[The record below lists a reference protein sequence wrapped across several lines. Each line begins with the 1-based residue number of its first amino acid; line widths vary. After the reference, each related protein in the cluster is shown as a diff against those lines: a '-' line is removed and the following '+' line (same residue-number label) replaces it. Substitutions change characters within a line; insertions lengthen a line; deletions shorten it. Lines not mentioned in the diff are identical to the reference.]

1 MNQQQHSIASSRL
14 LARLD
19 SDIRKAYDPVDNA
32 CLRAERAMQLARLG
46 QFDKA
51 HQEMAALHSGFDRR
65 PTASVSAWICLA
77 EGCIAYFSSL
87 SSTARDKM
95 QRAHAISTAAH
106 LTRIRAISAAWLAHM
121 DFAQFDLEATARH
134 AREALELAEPSNLA
148 AMSRACLVV
157 GVAYHFAGRLDLA
170 QPWFVRSREC
180 ASAEGDEATLSA
192 LIYNIAAYR
201 GNHALHNSLF
211 GGDAAEHARHALAG
225 ADSTDNIGQ
234 WVGITSLDAL
244 VPMLRAV
251 IHSVQGE
258 HDKAL
263 ALYQAHWLDAKRQG
277 LGRLS
282 ANFLADMAW
291 CRWNRGDVDGAMRDA
306 ASASGNIDPSM
317 HADDRAVAHGRLAQ
331 VYRAIGE
338 TDNALQHEGKARESW
353 QAHQRL
359 QARTIELLEGLPQPL
374 TAAAPSLR
382 TATC

>member
-1 MNQQQHSIASSRL
+1 MNQQNIGGSRL
-14 LARLD
+14 LTRLD
-19 SDIRKAYDPVDNA
+19 SDIRKTYDPVDSA

-51 HQEMAALHSGFDRR
+51 HQEMASLHAGFDRL

-87 SSTARDKM
+87 SSAARDKM
-95 QRAHAISTAAH
+95 QRAHAISAAAN

-121 DFAQFDLEATARH
+121 DFAQFDLEATSRH
-134 AREALELAEPSNLA
+134 AREALELADPSNLA
-148 AMSRACLVV
+148 AISRACLVV
-157 GVAYHFAGRLDLA
+157 GVAYHFANRLDLA

-192 LIYNIAAYR
+192 VIYNIAAYR
-201 GNHALHNSLF
+201 GNHALQNSLF
-211 GGDAAEHARHALAG
+211 GGDSSEHARQALAG
-225 ADSTDNIGQ
+225 ADSTDNLGQ

-282 ANFLADMAW
+282 ANYLADMAW
-291 CRWNRGDVDGAMRDA
+291 CRWNRGDVDGARRDA
-306 ASASGNIDPSM
+306 ASAGGNIDPSM

-338 TDNALQHEGKARESW
+338 IDNALQHEGKARESW
-353 QAHQRL
+353 NVHKRL
-359 QARTIELLEGLPQPL
+359 QARAIELLADLP
-374 TAAAPSLR
+374 APGSPVSPPLR